1 MTERELTQAK
11 TYALGTW
18 AIRRESAAAVMGD
31 IADAWLFG
39 RSLAELTEY
48 EERVRGVSAAQMLQL
63 ARAYFDP
70 DRRVEG
76 VVRGTGRVV

>member
-1 MTERELTQAK
+1 
-11 TYALGTW
+11 
-18 AIRRESAAAVMGD
+18 MGD

-39 RSLAELTEY
+39 RSLLELMEY
-48 EERVRGVSAAQMLQL
+48 ESRVRAVSAAQMLQL

-70 DRRVEG
+70 ERRVEG

>member
-1 MTERELTQAK
+1 M
-11 TYALGTW
+11 
-18 AIRRESAAAVMGD
+18 RRESAAAVMGD

-39 RSLAELTEY
+39 SSLGELMEY
-48 EERVRGVSAAQMLQL
+48 EPRVRAVSAAQMLQL